1 MSSQIAVIEY
11 AVGAVER
18 SRGRRRTS
26 SIPRS
31 HLTNCVTRR
40 TKSNPAPARI
50 AHSLAPLTEFT
61 IFGKLPIELQV
72 MVWVRAI
79 PPTTVIE
86 MRSLGCAPN
95 YVEDPKRRWTHEAI
109 ITYNSIL
116 GTCKISREVAL
127 KDLCS
132 REFKFGE
139 VLKRPLPF
147 DVEKDILMSQINSL
161 LSWTLQENLKMVKRM
176 GISFLA
182 IKMKCANPDNYT
194 GNIMSN
200 IARRQLGI
208 MRSFVKAFGSLEH
221 IFIVVGEKE
230 GEIAIAR
237 KFVKSVRDNLEND
250 ASFVKPPTIELATE
264 EGFRRRIL

>member
-1 MSSQIAVIEY
+1 
-11 AVGAVER
+11 
-18 SRGRRRTS
+18 
-26 SIPRS
+26 
-31 HLTNCVTRR
+31 
-40 TKSNPAPARI
+40 
-50 AHSLAPLTEFT
+50 
-61 IFGKLPIELQV
+61 
-72 MVWVRAI
+72 
-79 PPTTVIE
+79 
-86 MRSLGCAPN
+86 
-95 YVEDPKRRWTHEAI
+95 
-109 ITYNSIL
+109 
-116 GTCKISREVAL
+116 
-127 KDLCS
+127 
-132 REFKFGE
+132 
-139 VLKRPLPF
+139 
-147 DVEKDILMSQINSL
+147 
-161 LSWTLQENLKMVKRM
+161 MVKRM